1 MLKVQNLSISF
12 DGKQVFEDLTFI
24 VNDKEKV
31 GLIGRNGS
39 GKTTLFK
46 ILSGR
51 IKDYEGEVSIPKG
64 YKIGYL

>member
-12 DGKQVFEDLTFI
+12 DGKEVFNDLNFI
-24 VNDKEKV
+24 VNDREKV

-46 ILSGR
+46 ILS
-51 IKDYEGEVSIPKG
+51 VNH
-64 YKIGYL
+64 